1 MDIDLEKFRFT
12 DSKEIAVEASRK
24 AKCHISGYHVG
35 AVLLSTDGYFFEGF
49 NIEFDNFSNTLHAEE
64 SAIVNYMIHG
74 WSKKIDKV
82 FIYTRDVGFP
92 CGMCRQSLFE
102 LFGGDLEVICFNETE
117 EKRAFMR
124 DILPYGFRLD
134 RPEIKKA

>member
-1 MDIDLEKFRFT
+1 
-12 DSKEIAVEASRK
+12 
-24 AKCHISGYHVG
+24 
-35 AVLLSTDGYFFEGF
+35 
-49 NIEFDNFSNTLHAEE
+49 
-64 SAIVNYMIHG
+64 
-74 WSKKIDKV
+74 
-82 FIYTRDVGFP
+82 
-92 CGMCRQSLFE
+92 MCRQSLFE